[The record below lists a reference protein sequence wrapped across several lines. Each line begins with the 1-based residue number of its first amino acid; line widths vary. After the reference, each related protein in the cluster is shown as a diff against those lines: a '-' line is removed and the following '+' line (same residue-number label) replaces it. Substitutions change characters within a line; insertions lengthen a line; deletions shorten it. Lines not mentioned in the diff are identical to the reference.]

1 MVNLQ
6 NSLEDFLAANI
17 QPVMLVMGTPEQS
30 APLVEKYQLTMPVLC
45 DPQQAAYK
53 AYKIPLG
60 TPLQYLG
67 WRVWLPG
74 LRAMFRG
81 GFGKPIGDVTQMHGT
96 ILVNTEGNIQTAF
109 TAKNSSH
116 YPTLA
121 DLTTT

>member
-1 MVNLQ
+1 MVDLQ
-6 NSLEDFLAANI
+6 NNLEDFLAANI
-17 QPVMLVMGTPEQS
+17 QPVMLVMGTPAQA

-53 AYKIPLG
+53 AYKIPQG

-96 ILVNTEGNIQTAF
+96 ILVNTEGNIQTEF